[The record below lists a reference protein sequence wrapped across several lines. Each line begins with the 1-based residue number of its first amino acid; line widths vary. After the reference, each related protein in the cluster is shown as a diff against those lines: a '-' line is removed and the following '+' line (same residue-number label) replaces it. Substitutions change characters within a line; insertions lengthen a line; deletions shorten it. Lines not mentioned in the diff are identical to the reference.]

1 MDAFEAIKGR
11 RSIRKYTGAPVAH
24 DDLEAIVD
32 AGRLAASGHN
42 NQPWEFVVVTDRATI
57 EKLSI
62 ASAWMAEAGAVI
74 VVVLDPSSR
83 WWQEDGAAAM
93 ENMMLAATALGYG
106 SCWVE
111 GGALPHEETIKQ
123 LLGVPAI
130 DGRCSSCQSASRRRA
145 HRHRS
150 ESSPRYCT
158 GNATE
163 ADLRSDRCRA
173 RHANCGAAHRG
184 TASTR
189 VARPSQPSPRAVHR
203 STRPRGAAPCP
214 AHPAEAPRPRSVGG
228 RGYGG
233 RRPDIACIR

>member
-42 NQPWEFVVVTDRATI
+42 NQPWEFVVVADRATI

-123 LLGVPAI
+123 LLGVP
-130 DGRCSSCQSASRRRA
+130 DDRRA
-145 HRHRS
+145 MLLLPIGIPA
-150 ESSPRYCT
+150 ES
-158 GNATE
+158 
-163 ADLRSDRCRA
+163 
-173 RHANCGAAHRG
+173 
-184 TASTR
+184 
-189 VARPSQPSPRAVHR
+189 PSPPKRELSEVLHWER
-203 STRPRGAAPCP
+203 
-214 AHPAEAPRPRSVGG
+214 
-228 RGYGG
+228 YGSG
-233 RRPDIACIR
+233 SQV